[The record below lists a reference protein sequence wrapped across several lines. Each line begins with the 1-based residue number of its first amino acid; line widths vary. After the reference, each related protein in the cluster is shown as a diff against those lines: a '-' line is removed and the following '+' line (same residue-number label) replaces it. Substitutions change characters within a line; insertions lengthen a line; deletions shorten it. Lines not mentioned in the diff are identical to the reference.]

1 MNCREISQFL
11 MEYVGET
18 LEREV
23 YVSFE
28 THVNGCHN
36 CHTYLIQYRETI
48 RAGQLACQDD
58 DVSDLPE
65 DLVQAVLIAISR
77 EPRS

>member
-18 LEREV
+18 LERDV
-23 YVSFE
+23 HDNFE
-28 THVNGCHN
+28 SHLGACPN
-36 CHTYLIQYRETI
+36 CHTFLVQYRDTI
-48 RAGQLACQDD
+48 LAGQLACKDD
-58 DVSDLPE
+58 DCSEVPE
-65 DLVQAVLIAISR
+65 DLVRAVLAAISR

>member
-1 MNCREISQFL
+1 MNCRELSQFL
-11 MEYVGET
+11 MEYVDQT

-23 YVSFE
+23 YVTFE
-28 THVNGCHN
+28 AHLNGCQN
-36 CHTYLIQYRETI
+36 CHTYVIQYRETI

>member
-1 MNCREISQFL
+1 MNCRELSQFL
-11 MEYVGET
+11 MQYVDNA

-23 YVSFE
+23 HITFE
-28 THVNGCHN
+28 AHLNGCHN
-36 CHTYLIQYRETI
+36 CHTYMIQYRDTI

-58 DVSDLPE
+58 DVAEVPE
-65 DLVQAVLIAISR
+65 DLVRAVLIAIAK

>member
-1 MNCREISQFL
+1 MNCRELSQFL
-11 MEYVGET
+11 MEYVDQT
-18 LEREV
+18 LDREV
-23 YVSFE
+23 YVTFE
-28 THVNGCHN
+28 AHLNACPN
-36 CHTYLIQYRETI
+36 CHTYVIQYRETI
-48 RAGQLACQDD
+48 HAGQLACQDD